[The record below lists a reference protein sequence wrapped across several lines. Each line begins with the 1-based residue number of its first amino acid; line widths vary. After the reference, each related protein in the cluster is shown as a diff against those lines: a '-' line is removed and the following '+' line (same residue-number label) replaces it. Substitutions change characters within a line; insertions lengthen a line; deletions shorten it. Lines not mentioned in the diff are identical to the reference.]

1 MAREDWKHAKELIDI
16 LKQGEQDVPQA
27 LVDMAERYEAM
38 LKKK

>member
-16 LKQGEQDVPQA
+16 LKQGEQEVPQS
-27 LVDMAERYEAM
+27 LIDMAERYEAM